1 MNIQLIATYAAAV
14 LTVIIFSYLLGD
26 NFLYRIGV
34 HLLVGSAAGYSL
46 IVAVESVIIPWI
58 KLTLIGGPT
67 ANPNFV
73 IGLLPVLIAVL
84 LAFKISPRL
93 SRFGNIGLAFVL
105 GVGGSVA
112 IWGAVTGTLLPLA
125 LDDARIYTRRCDQRL
140 HRAGGYRQYAHLFHV
155 SGHSASVWRSYT
167 VIADST
173 GGTDRSGL
181 HHGHARCD
189 LRPGD
194 PIRIDNFYRRD
205 CSALIDPETE
215 LDSCCNTQHS

>member
-34 HLLVGSAAGYSL
+34 HLLVGAAAGYSL

-73 IGLLPVLIAVL
+73 IGLLPILIAVL

-125 LDDARIYTRRCDQRL
+125 LDAARVFTPADAINGFIALVGTVSTLIYFTYLGIRRPSGEVTRLLPIQLVARIGQGFIMVTLGATYALVILSALTIFTGVIVQRL
-140 HRAGGYRQYAHLFHV
+140 
-155 SGHSASVWRSYT
+155 
-167 VIADST
+167 
-173 GGTDRSGL
+173 
-181 HHGHARCD
+181 
-189 LRPGD
+189 
-194 PIRIDNFYRRD
+194 
-205 CSALIDPETE
+205 LILKP
-215 LDSCCNTQHS
+215 N